1 MTSLLYFEY
10 GGMGVLGGAATPHP
24 PNLITQLG
32 EIWME
37 RASTALTHKSPVI
50 DCSLAYSINRDCFSK
65 LCITN
70 MPLHP
75 RKMESKTYI
84 KAAG

>member
-24 PNLITQLG
+24 PNLITHLG